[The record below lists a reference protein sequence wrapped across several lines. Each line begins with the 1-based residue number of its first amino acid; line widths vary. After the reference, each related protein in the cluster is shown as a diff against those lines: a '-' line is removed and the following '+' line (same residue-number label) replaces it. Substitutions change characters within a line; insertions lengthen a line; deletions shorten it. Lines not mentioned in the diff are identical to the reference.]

1 MIVTGST
8 FWTDADAI
16 RRELA
21 KLPPGTIVIHGD
33 CDGVDALAGQVA
45 LELGLTVEAF
55 RKKPDDHRRYR
66 LAAWKAQNERMLA
79 SGVELV
85 LAFHPELDRPR
96 QRARLQSPARPCP
109 GARSRGPGV
118 PRLTTVHAT
127 HSPCVKS
134 RIIRI

>member
-1 MIVTGST
+1 MRVIVTGST

-45 LELGLTVEAF
+45 LELGLIVEAF
-55 RKKPDDHRRYR
+55 HKQPDDYRRYR
-66 LAAWKAQNERMLA
+66 LAAWKALNERMLA

-85 LAFHPELDRPR
+85 LAFHPELDRPG
-96 QRARLQSPARPCP
+96 QARGSNHLLDLAREH
-109 GARSRGPGV
+109 GV
-118 PRLTTVHAT
+118 AVQGFLA
-127 HSPCVKS
+127 
-134 RIIRI
+134 